1 MVKCLCLVMV
11 LTWSTT
17 SGLGPC
23 EKLQFGQIIT
33 GESQHDSQVGSTQ
46 EVSGTKGQ
54 NRTSCETRTGN
65 SPEVCEDAISKR
77 RLTKF
82 KSGTVFTLLLKL
94 SRVVTDCYF

>member
-23 EKLQFGQIIT
+23 GKLQFGQIIT

-65 SPEVCEDAISKR
+65 SPVLCEDAISKR
-77 RLTKF
+77 SLTKF
-82 KSGTVFTLLLKL
+82 KSGTFFTLLLKL
-94 SRVVTDCYF
+94 SRVVTDRYF